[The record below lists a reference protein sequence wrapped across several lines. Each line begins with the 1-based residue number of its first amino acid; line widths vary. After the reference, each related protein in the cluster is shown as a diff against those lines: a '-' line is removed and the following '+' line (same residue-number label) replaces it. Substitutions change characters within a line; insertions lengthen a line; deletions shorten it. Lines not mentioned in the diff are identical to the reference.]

1 MKKIVVG
8 IDFSECSI
16 NALDHGLTLA
26 AKFEA
31 DLTMVWVNPDD
42 TKALLS
48 NPKKSDFVALAKTEF
63 EKLVSTYQSRLPFN
77 TLDYQILDGRIYN
90 KIVEYAE
97 DEEAGIIVLG
107 THGASGF
114 EEFWIGS
121 NASRVVMSSRVPV
134 LTIREGAS
142 FNGGP
147 KKIVMPIDSTLE
159 TRQKATFTAILADIF
174 DAEIHVLAVHTSAV
188 YNMRRIVDDYVKQ
201 VVKYFDEEN
210 VNYIIENIDAKN
222 IATATIEYGKRIG
235 ASLISIMTEQETAAI
250 NLFLGPF
257 AQQII
262 NHSPIPVLSQPPKE
276 FIRTL
281 SR

>member
-16 NALDHGLTLA
+16 NALDHALTLA
-26 AKFEA
+26 AKFES

-48 NPKKSDFVALAKTEF
+48 NPKKADFSHLAKAEF
-63 EKLVSTYQSRLPFN
+63 ERIVEQNQSKLPFS
-77 TLDYQILDGRIYN
+77 TLDYKILDGRIYN
-90 KIVEYAE
+90 KIIEYSE
-97 DEEAGIIVLG
+97 EQEAGLIVLG
-107 THGASGF
+107 THGTTGF

-121 NASRVVMSSRVPV
+121 NASRIVMASNSPV
-134 LTIREGAS
+134 LTIREGCS
-142 FNGGP
+142 FNNGP
-147 KKIVMPIDSTLE
+147 MKIVMPIDSTME
-159 TRQKATFTAILADIF
+159 TRQKATFTAVLSEIF
-174 DAEIHVLAVHTSAV
+174 DAEIHVLAIHTSSV

-201 VVKYFDEEN
+201 VVKYFEEEN
-210 VNYIIENIDAKN
+210 VKYIIENIDASN
-222 IATATIEYGKRIG
+222 IATATIEYSERVG
-235 ASLISIMTEQETAAI
+235 ASLISIMTEQETTTM
-250 NLFLGPF
+250 NLFLGPY